1 MILPFVVDA
10 MEKEPAVGVVWE
22 FSEAVSTSIKASY
35 FSTYNPPSHP
45 VHYPT
50 RDLLISHGRF

>member
-22 FSEAVSTSIKASY
+22 FSEADSLVSTSIKASY
-35 FSTYNPPSHP
+35 FSTYNPPSH
-45 VHYPT
+45 
-50 RDLLISHGRF
+50 GKF